1 MKVNYI
7 FGIALS
13 VSSVLFMSS
22 CSEDIMDK
30 INKDEQHPSTGV
42 VDGRLQITD
51 AEVATVYSVL
61 CGSYAWYVSSYTEQL
76 FGTGNGQLKDVEIRR
91 LSEMSAST
99 SFDNEWNSTY
109 LNLNNLVVIKSK
121 CAEGGVNADQY
132 DLLGMEQT
140 LEALNWGT
148 LTDLHG
154 DISCSQCFGDISA
167 PKIDKQDI
175 IYNHIFE
182 LLDSAQINFAKGGD
196 NVGSHDLLF
205 SGDLSK
211 WEGLAHALKARYL
224 LHTYGRNKA
233 VLNTV
238 IKEANEAIAAG
249 FTGCNLDIFNGN
261 GADNSWSAY
270 FWSREYIGS
279 SKTVDDLLLDRKDP
293 REPIYNLKYKYGKNV
308 PITDAVG
315 IPGNKDQAEETEA
328 INIPAWLN
336 NGAAYLHVF
345 SKSELY
351 FILAECKARLGLDA
365 KADFETAV
373 TASIDDYFDTGG
385 SVAGVKLTDT
395 TISDYL
401 VSLKDRYGANPLK
414 EIMIQ
419 KYIAQTR
426 DEQLETYNDMRRCR
440 YTDGSYYVKMTNP
453 NNTVN
458 GSNCWPLRLP
468 YGNSDVV
475 SNPNVKA
482 AFGTGNSA
490 GAYVFTEPV
499 WWAGGQR

>member
-1 MKVNYI
+1 M
-7 FGIALS
+7 
-13 VSSVLFMSS
+13 
-22 CSEDIMDK
+22 
-30 INKDEQHPSTGV
+30 
-42 VDGRLQITD
+42 
-51 AEVATVYSVL
+51 
-61 CGSYAWYVSSYTEQL
+61 
-76 FGTGNGQLKDVEIRR
+76 
-91 LSEMSAST
+91 
-99 SFDNEWNSTY
+99 
-109 LNLNNLVVIKSK
+109 
-121 CAEGGVNADQY
+121 
-132 DLLGMEQT
+132 
-140 LEALNWGT
+140 
-148 LTDLHG
+148 
-154 DISCSQCFGDISA
+154 
-167 PKIDKQDI
+167 
-175 IYNHIFE
+175 
-182 LLDSAQINFAKGGD
+182 
-196 NVGSHDLLF
+196 
-205 SGDLSK
+205 
-211 WEGLAHALKARYL
+211 
-224 LHTYGRNKA
+224 
-233 VLNTV
+233 
-238 IKEANEAIAAG
+238 
-249 FTGCNLDIFNGN
+249 
-261 GADNSWSAY
+261 
-270 FWSREYIGS
+270 
-279 SKTVDDLLLDRKDP
+279 
-293 REPIYNLKYKYGKNV
+293 
-308 PITDAVG
+308 
-315 IPGNKDQAEETEA
+315 
-328 INIPAWLN
+328 
-336 NGAAYLHVF
+336 
-345 SKSELY
+345 Y